1 VNSSGGVSSSCSTCD
16 TRRITLDTNPL
27 ISHEKK
33 ILCTAPVDAYRQQD
47 GKFIFDTDESNV
59 GITAV
64 PQEEFESASVDR
76 RRTDNTKTKSKGQKN
91 KRSNKILHRN
101 QTKNRR

>member
-1 VNSSGGVSSSCSTCD
+1 MNSSGGVSSSCSTCD

-59 GITAV
+59 GISAV
-64 PQEEFESASVDR
+64 PQEEFEYTKGVISIRRSKKDR
-76 RRTDNTKTKSKGQKN
+76 QHKDKK
-91 KRSNKILHRN
+91 
-101 QTKNRR
+101 